1 MPAHPFHADDDLATL
16 ASSPLCHVS
25 ACPGCGVVHLSLPS
39 LTLRFEPA
47 AFHEVARL
55 LGQAS
60 RALGGPGAPEPLAT
74 HGVADAAPEVPPSGD
89 AAGTPATPPRSRWH

>member
-60 RALGGPGAPEPLAT
+60 RALGGSGAPEPLPA
-74 HGVADAAPEVPPSGD
+74 HGAAQPEAEAPPPADTAASP
-89 AAGTPATPPRSRWH
+89 AAPPRSRWH

>member
-39 LTLRFEPA
+39 LTLRFEPS

-60 RALGGPGAPEPLAT
+60 RALGGPGALEPLPTHAAT
-74 HGVADAAPEVPPSGD
+74 AGDPEAQPPADTGMGPVA
-89 AAGTPATPPRSRWH
+89 PPRGRWH

>member
-1 MPAHPFHADDDLATL
+1 MPAHPTHAEEDLATL

-60 RALGGPGAPEPLAT
+60 AALAGSSPAEALAEPLESEA
-74 HGVADAAPEVPPSGD
+74 
-89 AAGTPATPPRSRWH
+89 PPRARAPLH

>member
-60 RALGGPGAPEPLAT
+60 RALGGNGAAEAPLA
-74 HGVADAAPEVPPSGD
+74 GEVAAHPG
-89 AAGTPATPPRSRWH
+89 TPPRSGWH

>member
-60 RALGGPGAPEPLAT
+60 RALGGTGAVEAPLA
-74 HGVADAAPEVPPSGD
+74 GEAAANPG
-89 AAGTPATPPRSRWH
+89 TPPRSGWH

>member
-60 RALGGPGAPEPLAT
+60 RALGGPGAAEPLPA
-74 HGVADAAPEVPPSGD
+74 HGAAQPEAEAPPPADTAASP
-89 AAGTPATPPRSRWH
+89 AAPPRSRWH